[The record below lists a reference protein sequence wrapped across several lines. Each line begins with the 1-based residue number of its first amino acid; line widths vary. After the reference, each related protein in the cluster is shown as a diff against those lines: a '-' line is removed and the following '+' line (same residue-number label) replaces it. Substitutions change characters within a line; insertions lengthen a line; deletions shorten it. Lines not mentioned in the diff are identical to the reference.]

1 MLKSLYSAVSGLGVN
16 QSSMDVIGNNIA
28 NVNTIGFKQ
37 SRAVFQDLLSQTLVG
52 GKTPTDS
59 RGGINPRQVG
69 SGAYLAA
76 VDNIFSNGVIKSTQK
91 TTDLAVQGEG
101 MFVMRGEGNNE
112 LFYTRAGDFNF
123 DRSQTLTNPSG
134 YKVQGWMSNPD
145 TGELMLDG
153 GVSDIVLGTSYQVMK
168 PKASTAVNFAGT
180 LDTTAKPSI
189 LKYPQ
194 FLTQA
199 TAQQK
204 LSSLKSEDGVALDLG
219 STEKVSIRAHATTKS
234 FMSELYSAGSSTPL
248 ALADNTAV
256 QFMIGATPYS
266 VNYKAIDT
274 ETPNDG
280 NFNSVESFIQ
290 EVNNLFSTLGPGG
303 TPIARMSMEE
313 GKFKITGE
321 ASLELKGINCD
332 NSTLTSILSPL
343 VGTYGAGFSNE
354 SQEAFFQKDVTA
366 GENFNNLSELGVQIE
381 NALNGSVVTNGF
393 NVEFLENNFG
403 LREGEG
409 INFGDLT
416 VTDTT
421 TVPPTAKAITIPP
434 FTYTDSSTPDA
445 ALFQFHTIQELA
457 GLLTR
462 EINTQ
467 AAAAPAIPTSITF
480 GVVNNKIQLSHQS
493 GATVLFGNV
502 TSMPAPGAGN
512 MEPNPYLENLLGKL
526 NGQALGQS
534 NKGIVTDEIAGKGR
548 LAYNY
553 ATTNENGFDVTKG
566 FMGMRT
572 GEEITINLTTTIN
585 PGVATPRGLTFTYDP
600 ANDGVGT
607 SFSTIDGL
615 ARAINNA
622 MATTGV
628 DIPMTATVVN
638 GQLQFTDNLVA
649 GSGDTITFNPTTT
662 NAANPILAQ
671 QLSATVTGTL
681 TDTADSITSAFTT
694 KIDIPAI
701 TGLSIMK
708 ASKGDIFNN
717 NMLMSNSI
725 GADNSVT
732 SKRFLSVADT
742 SSKIVDL
749 FTSSGD
755 TFGFNE
761 QESINMSGSIGGE
774 KITGNDA
781 FNIGS
786 TTTVLDLM
794 TAMEDYLGLGKDHN
808 TMKNVTLV
816 DGMLQVTGEK
826 GQGNTIDFLKLSS
839 PLSKNAAFNNSMSN
853 VTIAQSASGGFSPTT
868 IDIFDEQ
875 GNKHAVN
882 FKFSLWNE
890 EKNEWRLTINP
901 NDDTNQ
907 VSINGATTNELIMKF
922 NSDGTLAYLYDRF
935 PDPQQIVV
943 NPTLRFSAANGTNT
957 LDNIAL
963 NLGTQGS
970 NDGMSLAAG
979 KGGFRQNSSD
989 GYAMGELKE
998 KMFNPAGELV
1008 ATYSNGQIRTVAQIA
1023 LASFSNQQGLLKVGD
1038 TMFAAT
1044 GSSGQATLGQAQ
1056 AGGRGDIAAS
1066 SLENSNV
1073 DISQELV
1080 SMITTQRGFQANSKV
1095 ITTSDEMIQEVLNM
1109 KR

>member
-1 MLKSLYSAVSGLGVN
+1 MLKSLYSAVSGLSVN

-76 VDNIFSNGVIKSTQK
+76 VDNIFANGVIKSTQK
-91 TTDLAVQGEG
+91 ITDLAVQGEG

-134 YKVQGWMSNPD
+134 YKVQGWMSDPD
-145 TGELMLDG
+145 TGVMQLDG
-153 GVSDIVLGTSYQVMK
+153 GVSDIVLGTAYQVMK
-168 PKASTAVNFAGT
+168 PKASTAVNFSGT
-180 LDTTAKPSI
+180 LDTIAKPSI

-199 TAQQK
+199 TSQQN
-204 LSSLKSEDGVALDLG
+204 LSSLKSEDGTALDLG
-219 STEKVSIRAHATTKS
+219 TTEKVSIRAHATNKS
-234 FMSELYSAGSSTPL
+234 FMSELYSKGSASPL
-248 ALADNTAV
+248 ALTDGTTV
-256 QFMIGATPYS
+256 QFMIGTTPHS
-266 VNYKAIDT
+266 VTYKAIDT
-274 ETPNDG
+274 GTLNDG
-280 NFNSVESFIQ
+280 DFNSVESFIQ

-303 TPIARMSMEE
+303 TPIATMSIAE
-313 GKFKITGE
+313 GKFKISGL
-321 ASLELKGINCD
+321 ASLEMASITCA

-343 VGTYGAGFSNE
+343 VGTYGAGFTKD
-354 SQEAFFQKDVTA
+354 SQEAFFQKEVTA

-409 INFGDLT
+409 ITFGGLS
-416 VTDTT
+416 VTDAGGVATALNL
-421 TVPPTAKAITIPP
+421 PT
-434 FTYTDSSTPDA
+434 FRYTDSSTPDA
-445 ALFQFHTIQELA
+445 ALSQFHTIQELA

-462 EINTQ
+462 GIN
-467 AAAAPAIPTSITF
+467 AAAAAAGVPTSITF
-480 GVVNNKIQLSHQS
+480 GVVNNKIQLTHQN
-493 GATVLFGNV
+493 GATVLFGAV
-502 TSMPAPGAGN
+502 TAEPAAGAGN
-512 MEPNPYLENLLGKL
+512 VEPNPYLENLLSKL
-526 NGQALGQS
+526 NGQALGVS
-534 NKGIVTDEIAGKGR
+534 NRGIVTDEIAGKGR

-553 ATTNENGFDVTKG
+553 ASTKENSFDVTKG
-566 FMGMRT
+566 FMGMT
-572 GEEITINLTTTIN
+572 VGEEFTLNLTTSTGGGAATARALTYTYN
-585 PGVATPRGLTFTYDP
+585 PNP
-600 ANDGVGT
+600 AVDGVGT
-607 SFSTIDGL
+607 SFSTLTGL
-615 ARAINNA
+615 AQAINNT
-622 MATTGV
+622 MAASGI
-628 DIPMTATVVN
+628 DMTADVVN
-638 GQLQFTDNLVA
+638 GQLRFTDALT
-649 GSGDTITFNPTTT
+649 GTDTITFNPSTT
-662 NAANPILAQ
+662 NAANPIFSQ
-671 QLSATVTGTL
+671 QFSATVTGTL
-681 TDTADSITSAFTT
+681 TSAAGEAVNSAFTSR
-694 KIDIPAI
+694 IDIPAI

-708 ASKGDIFNN
+708 GSKGDIFNN
-717 NMLMSNSI
+717 NMLMSNNI
-725 GADNSVT
+725 GADNSIT
-732 SKRFLSVADT
+732 SRRFLSVADS

-749 FTSSGD
+749 FASNGD

-774 KITGNDA
+774 KVTNNDA

-794 TAMEDYLGLGKDHN
+794 TAMEDYLGLGSSHN
-808 TMKNVTLV
+808 SMKNVTLV
-816 DGMLQVTGEK
+816 DGMLQVVGEK

-839 PLSKNAAFNNSMSN
+839 PLSKNAAFNNAMTN
-853 VTIAQSASGGFSPTT
+853 VTIAQAASGGFSPTT

-890 EKNEWRLTINP
+890 EKNEWRLTIVP

-907 VSINGATTNELIMKF
+907 VSINGATSNELIMKF

-935 PDPQQIVV
+935 PDPQKIIV
-943 NPTLRFSAANGTNT
+943 NPTIRFSAANGTNT

-989 GYAMGELKE
+989 GYTMGELKE

-1008 ATYSNGQIRTVAQIA
+1008 GTYSNGQIRTLAQIA
-1023 LASFSNQQGLLKVGD
+1023 LGTFSNQQGLLKVGD